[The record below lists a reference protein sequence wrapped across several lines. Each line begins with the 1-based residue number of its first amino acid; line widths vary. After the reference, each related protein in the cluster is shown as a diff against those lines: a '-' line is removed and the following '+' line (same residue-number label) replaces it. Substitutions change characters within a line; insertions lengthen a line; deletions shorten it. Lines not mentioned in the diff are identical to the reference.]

1 MTEPDARPSRPPGSP
16 VRGGELISGIC
27 ALALLALMFGLEWFG
42 VAGLPGASATRA
54 AQTSAVDAWHA
65 MSVLRWLMLLAIVVT
80 LGSVV
85 LHASQRSHGRETDT
99 GLVITTFGVVTAALL
114 AWRVLVDLP
123 RSNEI
128 IDQKLGAMLG
138 LLSAIGIAL
147 GGYERLRE
155 ERRRARRLEQRSRGR
170 AAVANEVPA
179 R

>member
-1 MTEPDARPSRPPGSP
+1 MTEPDARPARPPGSP
-16 VRGGELISGIC
+16 VRGGELISSIC

-54 AQTSAVDAWHA
+54 AQTSAIDAWHA
-65 MSVLRWLMLLAIVVT
+65 MSVLRWLMLVTIVVT

-85 LHASQRSHGRETDT
+85 VHATQRSHGRETDT
-99 GLVITTFGVVTAALL
+99 GLVITALGVVTAAVL
-114 AWRVLVDLP
+114 AWRVLIELP
-123 RSNEI
+123 RPNEI
-128 IDQKLGAMLG
+128 IDQKLGAVLG

-155 ERRRARRLEQRSRGR
+155 ERRRARRLEQRSRSGSG
-170 AAVANEVPA
+170 VANEVPA